1 MAESQEGIPLYMD
14 IQLIDTN
21 TCEPIPEI
29 YMDLWHC
36 NATVSKP
43 STLIPTV
50 FQYEQFR
57 SHQSS

>member
-43 STLIPTV
+43 STLISTV

-57 SHQSS
+57 SYQSS